1 MMQGPCVGTC
11 SIPSMLR
18 PNQRCSTRAIGGRS
32 ARWSRGASRR
42 SATSTR
48 PAARTVPMVPRVI
61 AWSPGAGEAVA
72 RDGGVVLLDGGRE
85 LVVLVV
91 LLHEEE
97 VLDRGRIEDSVD
109 RAEAGIG
116 DRPGRE
122 PRPLGGVVGVI
133 DRKGGLGQRRPVRT
147 DSVSHD
153 RGGLLRGPP
162 TGEA

>member
-48 PAARTVPMVPRVI
+48 PAARTVPIVARVI

-72 RDGGVVLLDGGRE
+72 RDGGVVLLGGGRE
-85 LVVLVV
+85 LGGLVV

-97 VLDRGRIEDSVD
+97 GLDRGRIGDSVD
-109 RAEAGIG
+109 RAECGVG
-116 DRPGRE
+116 DRPGGG
-122 PRPLGGVVGVI
+122 PRPLGGGVGG
-133 DRKGGLGQRRPVRT
+133 DG
-147 DSVSHD
+147 
-153 RGGLLRGPP
+153 
-162 TGEA
+162 